1 VSALRYYLGSSNTV
15 SPLAVPSA
23 YMPSELNRRAVFAA
37 VAAFVLAL
45 AVAYALSSTGEA
57 SEVTATPG
65 TPAEPLD
72 VASGIAGQTTLGEAS
87 ALPALVRKPKP
98 PAKSKPPAAV
108 NTSTQS
114 TPAPSNPTPAYTP
127 PAPTHTAAPAPSQ
140 PNPQPPVVFDDSG

>member
-1 VSALRYYLGSSNTV
+1 
-15 SPLAVPSA
+15 
-23 YMPSELNRRAVFAA
+23 MPSELNRRAVFAA

-57 SEVTATPG
+57 SEVTGTPG

-98 PAKSKPPAAV
+98 PAKHKPADAV
-108 NTSTQS
+108 NTSTPS
-114 TPAPSNPTPAYTP
+114 TPAPSNPTPTYTP
-127 PAPTHTAAPAPSQ
+127 PAPTPTVTPPQ
-140 PNPQPPVVFDDSG
+140 PNPEPPVQFEDSG